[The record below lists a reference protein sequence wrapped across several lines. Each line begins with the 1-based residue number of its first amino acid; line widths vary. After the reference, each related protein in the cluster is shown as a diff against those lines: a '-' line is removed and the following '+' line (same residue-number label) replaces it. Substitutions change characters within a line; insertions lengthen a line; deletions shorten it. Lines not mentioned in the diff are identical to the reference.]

1 MIKLLFFDYRELE
14 EVNGFTRQLEQ
25 PKRYAGNPLFC
36 ADSPWENGNMQFY
49 GRVIKAPGKPFQM
62 WYTFIHKPWHMY
74 LAYAESDDGIVWQKP
89 LFDIFKFNGE
99 KTNVVF
105 TGNPHGAAVIYDQ
118 NEPREG
124 WKYKMLAGTDPSGC
138 ICAYRSKDGIHWHP
152 VRSFPVLGTN
162 PDCPMGFLRAP
173 KGRYAAYHRLGGYGR
188 RVFRSE
194 SHDFMYWSSEPR
206 MVIEPDA
213 EDPPQVQ
220 FYGMGSASY
229 GSYEIGTLWLFHTEK
244 EEYGRGKIRG
254 YQEAEL
260 TYARSG
266 YAWHRAA
273 QGRAFIPH
281 GGQGDWDRGN
291 LQCASSPVY
300 LDDEIRYYYLGTDM
314 FHQRHWELEPQVAG
328 LGMASMKPD
337 RFVALQAGDETAEL
351 LTCAFRLSSAGIF
364 INASVAGN
372 GWIKVEM
379 LDANAKPVNGF
390 AGADCLPIEGDST
403 AYPVRWGGGEAAE
416 IPIGKQVRLR
426 VSARNA
432 KIYSIYVTEPNEK
445 PVYQRF
451 NALWP

>member
-14 EVNGFTRQLEQ
+14 EVNGFKRQLEQ
-25 PKRYAGNPLFC
+25 PKKYADNPLFC

-49 GRVIKAPGKPFQM
+49 GSVIKAPGKPFQM
-62 WYTFIHKPWHMY
+62 WYTFIHEPWSMY

-89 LFDIFKFNGE
+89 LFDTFKFNGE

-118 NEPREG
+118 NEPRED

-173 KGRYAAYHRLGGYGR
+173 NGRYAVYHRLFGYGR

-194 SHDFMYWSSEPR
+194 SHDFVYWSSEPR
-206 MVIEPDA
+206 MVMEPDA

-229 GSYEIGTLWLFHTEK
+229 GRYEIGTLWLFHTEK
-244 EEYGRGKIRG
+244 DEYGRGKIRG

-273 QGRAFIPH
+273 QGKTFIPH
-281 GGQGDWDRGN
+281 GGQGEWDRGN

-300 LDDEIRYYYLGTDM
+300 LDNEIRYYYIGTDM
-314 FHQRHWELEPQVAG
+314 LHQRHWELEPQTAG

-337 RFVALQAGDETAEL
+337 RFVALQAGNEMAEL

-372 GWIKVEM
+372 GWIKVEI
-379 LDANAKPVNGF
+379 LDANARPVKYF

-403 AYPVRWGGGEAAE
+403 AHPVRWRGGEAAE
-416 IPIGKQVRLR
+416 IPIGKPVRLR

-432 KIYSIYVTEPNEK
+432 RLYSIYVTGSDEK
-445 PVYQRF
+445 PGYQSF
-451 NALWP
+451 TALWP